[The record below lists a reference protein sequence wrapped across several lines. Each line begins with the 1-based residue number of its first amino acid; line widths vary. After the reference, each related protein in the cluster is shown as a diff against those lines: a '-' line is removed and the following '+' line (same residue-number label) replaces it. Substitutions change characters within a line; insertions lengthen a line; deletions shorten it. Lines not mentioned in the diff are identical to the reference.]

1 MKTIL
6 KTYLLS
12 LLTIVGLFSS
22 CKKFGDTNIDPTR
35 SSNLDPSVQLSLIQL
50 RFSGDLNV
58 NERTT
63 FMMTM
68 PLVQHIAGPYS
79 NRWGGIYFRDPNIM
93 GVLWEDSYG
102 SDLVNVVD
110 AVKRTTNVPDKTNLN
125 AICRIMKVYNFARM
139 TDLYGDLPYSEAGLG
154 IKAKFDTQEEIY
166 TNFFQELKAA
176 RAQLDGGKDVVK
188 GDLFYGGDINAWKK
202 FASSLRLRLAMR
214 LVKRDPVKA
223 KAEAQQAYNE
233 GVFTSNGD
241 VCKLD
246 HEDIQNPYEDG
257 KGNIRGNGVSA
268 SFFNGGGIPGRFTT
282 PFLDQLRT
290 TNDPRMKYMVKY
302 YVDIP
307 GGNPLSRI
315 DLTEPLVEKVG
326 YVGVIPG
333 SYIWDGFLPNVIVD
347 IPGKGP
353 YTAVNND
360 QKAQPAN
367 FLLRFNAPF
376 LHLTYSEVELLLA
389 EATVRFGPSFGG
401 TAASHFEKGVTA
413 AFQQLGFFPGGPT
426 VPANEINTF
435 IQGNQL
441 ISGREIE
448 TINKQLWIT
457 LFLNGPEAY
466 ANWRRSGFP
475 NLLPAVGVSET
486 GESLTIPRR
495 FEYPYLEEEQ
505 NKANFEKVLPALG
518 GVDSWTK
525 RVWWD
530 KE

>member
-1 MKTIL
+1 MKKIL
-6 KTYLLS
+6 NTCV
-12 LLTIVGLFSS
+12 LTLFAIAALTSS

-35 SSNLDPSVQLSLIQL
+35 SSNLDPSVQLSLAQL

-58 NERTT
+58 NERTS

-68 PLVQHIAGPYS
+68 PLVQHIAGSYS
-79 NRWGGIYFRDPNIM
+79 NRWGGIYFNNPNVM

-102 SDLVNVVD
+102 SDLVNIID
-110 AVKRTTNVPDKTNLN
+110 AVKRTSGLPEKTNLN

-139 TDLYGDLPYSEAGLG
+139 TDLYGDLPYSEAGQG
-154 IKAKFDTQEEIY
+154 FKPAFDTQEAIY
-166 TNFFQELKAA
+166 NDFFKELTAA
-176 RAQLDGGKDVVK
+176 RTQLDVSKDPVK
-188 GDLFYGGDINAWKK
+188 GDFFYNGDITAWKK
-202 FASSLRLRLAMR
+202 FASSLHLRLAMR
-214 LVKRDPVKA
+214 LVKRNPSKA
-223 KAEAQQAYNE
+223 QAEAQIAYNE
-233 GVFTSNGD
+233 GVFTANGD

-268 SFFNGGGIPGRFTT
+268 AFFNGGAVPGRFTR

-290 TNDPRMKYMVKY
+290 TNDPRIKYMVKY
-302 YVDIP
+302 YIDAAGTNPLTRVDITDP
-307 GGNPLSRI
+307 IVALA
-315 DLTEPLVEKVG
+315 G
-326 YVGVIPG
+326 YNGVNPG
-333 SYIWDGFLPNVIVD
+333 SYIYDDFLPNLPIV
-347 IPGKGP
+347 IPGKGA
-353 YTAVNND
+353 YNATNND

-389 EATVRFGPSFGG
+389 EASIRFGATFGES
-401 TAASHFEKGVTA
+401 AARHYEKGVEA
-413 AFQQLGFFPGGPT
+413 AFQQLSFFPGGPT
-426 VPANEINTF
+426 VPANEISTF
-435 IQGNQL
+435 IGSNGL
-441 ISGREIE
+441 TPGRELE
-448 TINKQLWIT
+448 VINKQLWIT

-475 NLLPAVGVSET
+475 VLVPAVGVSEK

-495 FEYPYLEEEQ
+495 FEYPFTEEEQ
-505 NKANFEKVLPALG
+505 NKVNFNKVLPALG
-518 GVDSWTK
+518 GVDSWNK